1 MPGRGYSE
9 AVICL
14 GVDLAA
20 EPATTALARVEVAPD
35 GIRLDDLRVDV
46 DDDAIVAAAAGA
58 DGIGIDCAFG
68 WPAAFVE
75 FVTAHAA
82 GRMPDAVPVGKDGR
96 RALAYRRTDAE
107 VHRRT
112 GRWPLSVSTDRLGL
126 TAMRCAV
133 LLDRFARAGEDV
145 DRAGSGRFVEVYPAA
160 SLRVWG
166 LLEPRY
172 KVDAAVRSTAL
183 ERILAAGA
191 PIVTTPSQRERLV
204 RSADAFDALVAALA
218 TVAHRRGRTHPVPTD
233 LGEIAAVE
241 GWIALPDGDL
251 AEVLRG

>member
-1 MPGRGYSE
+1 M
-9 AVICL
+9 ICV

-20 EPATTALARVEVAPD
+20 EPAATAVARVEIGPSTL
-35 GIRLDDLRVDV
+35 RLVDLLLGADDEE
-46 DDDAIVAAAAGA
+46 IMAAAAGA
-58 DGIGIDCAFG
+58 DGVGIDCAFG
-68 WPAAFVE
+68 WPVAFVE
-75 FVTAHAA
+75 FLTAHAA
-82 GRMPDAVPVGKDGR
+82 GRMSEAPPIGKDGR

-133 LLDRFARAGEDV
+133 LLDRFARAGEAV

-172 KVDAAVRSTAL
+172 KVDTAVRSVAL
-183 ERILAAGA
+183 ERILAAAA
-191 PIVTTPSQRERLV
+191 PIATTAPQRELMA
-204 RSADAFDALVAALA
+204 RSADAFDAFVAALA
-218 TVAHRRGRTHPVPTD
+218 TIAHRRGRTHPVPEH
-233 LGEIAAVE
+233 LGEVAAVE
-241 GWIALPDGDL
+241 GWIALPDGGL

>member
-1 MPGRGYSE
+1 M
-9 AVICL
+9 ICV

-20 EPATTALARVEVAPD
+20 EPAATAVARLEVGPSTL
-35 GIRLDDLRVDV
+35 RLVDLRVGA
-46 DDDAIVAAAAGA
+46 DDDAIVAAADGA
-58 DGIGIDCAFG
+58 DGVGIDCAFG
-68 WPAAFVE
+68 WPVAFVE
-75 FVTAHAA
+75 FVSAHAD
-82 GRMPDAVPVGKDGR
+82 GRMPAVAPVGKDGR

-112 GRWPLSVSTDRLGL
+112 GRWPLSVATDRLGL
-126 TAMRCAV
+126 TAMRRAV

-172 KVDAAVRSTAL
+172 KVDTGVRAVAL
-183 ERILAAGA
+183 ERVLAAAA
-191 PIVTTPSQRERLV
+191 PIVTTAPQRELMT
-204 RSADAFDALVAALA
+204 RSADAFDAFIAALA
-218 TVAHRRGRTHPVPTD
+218 TVAHRRGRTHPVPEH
-233 LGEIAAVE
+233 LGEVAAVE
-241 GWIALPDGDL
+241 GWIALPAGDL